1 VRVATDC
8 IGEVFC
14 ERLFPDPIPGIIKTG
29 SKPDYIPQQ
38 VEYQHINRTNV
49 LDKMIKYGMI
59 IDILRMNLLR
69 MD

>member
-1 VRVATDC
+1 MFSTIMLAPA
-8 IGEVFC
+8 
-14 ERLFPDPIPGIIKTG
+14 LFETTPNRKH
-29 SKPDYIPQQ
+29 
-38 VEYQHINRTNV
+38 QHINRTNV